1 MDKAALKNN
10 EFNRT
15 NNANTDMTPE
25 FILPIEK
32 TIQSPLYGRDNEIN
46 FLTRTYKQ
54 SGYRGVNIYGRRQ
67 VGKTSLLQ
75 YFCHV
80 HPAIYYQVSSTS
92 SCKSIF
98 CGLRNAA
105 VAFLRKDHPDLAKLL
120 LELQDEEDIV
130 TLIKG
135 IIALSHKLNITL
147 IIDEF
152 PYLVEAVP
160 DVCTELQAVID
171 AIKRKPEYNFMLVLC
186 GSNIGMMTDIVA
198 ETSPLYNRLKSY
210 IIHPLPFGDCKYWL
224 KQYPPEDAFKIYAI
238 TDGIPGY
245 LEDALQFNSFE
256 DYATETFLLK
266 DSPRITPPAL
276 FYSNSI
282 NYGNAASIMKVIID
296 GKTELNKILQK
307 CKLSVDTAIFTLNQ
321 LIKSGAIYERRP
333 LYSKRMHKNTRYAV
347 ADPFIVFWYKF
358 LANTLIGDKRL
369 SNISFEAID
378 NQIFSA
384 FLGMRFEN
392 VCAQY
397 MHSILQDI
405 LESGYWEDKIKT
417 HDDRIRDGRHEIDI
431 IVNTKQYLCLAE
443 CKFTTELIDQGI
455 IDLLILR
462 GAKIDFPTQGKTRQ
476 YYYFSRTGFTENA
489 VTFAGSREDI
499 KLITYKDIYDHYF
512 K

>member
-171 AIKRKPEYNFMLVLC
+171 AIKRNPRATDLDGVKRRTRAQMGRCQGGFC
-186 GSNIGMMTDIVA
+186 GPQIIEIIA
-198 ETSPLYNRLKSY
+198 RETCV
-210 IIHPLPFGDCKYWL
+210 PFESVTK
-224 KQYPPEDAFKIYAI
+224 F
-238 TDGIPGY
+238 
-245 LEDALQFNSFE
+245 
-256 DYATETFLLK
+256 
-266 DSPRITPPAL
+266 
-276 FYSNSI
+276 
-282 NYGNAASIMKVIID
+282 
-296 GKTELNKILQK
+296 GK
-307 CKLSVDTAIFTLNQ
+307 
-321 LIKSGAIYERRP
+321 
-333 LYSKRMHKNTRYAV
+333 
-347 ADPFIVFWYKF
+347 
-358 LANTLIGDKRL
+358 
-369 SNISFEAID
+369 
-378 NQIFSA
+378 
-384 FLGMRFEN
+384 
-392 VCAQY
+392 
-397 MHSILQDI
+397 
-405 LESGYWEDKIKT
+405 
-417 HDDRIRDGRHEIDI
+417 
-431 IVNTKQYLCLAE
+431 
-443 CKFTTELIDQGI
+443 
-455 IDLLILR
+455 
-462 GAKIDFPTQGKTRQ
+462 
-476 YYYFSRTGFTENA
+476 
-489 VTFAGSREDI
+489 GS
-499 KLITYKDIYDHYF
+499 LITFERTKGG
-512 K
+512 KL